1 METIYDRITELL
13 KKREKTRK
21 DLCEATGLSYHT
33 LTSLFQ
39 RKSETMKLDTIMRI
53 AGYLDVTADF
63 LITGTDVAM
72 AIREAEAGGYEVSPN
87 LELEIVRVM
96 RTLSARSRTILLAKA
111 YELQEKEA
119 QILPPKSEGGR

>member
-1 METIYDRITELL
+1 MGNIYDRITELL
-13 KKREKTRK
+13 KKHGKNRK

-72 AIREAEAGGYEVSPN
+72 AIREAETGGYQTSPN

-96 RTLSARSRTILLAKA
+96 RTLNSRNRTILLAKA
-111 YELQEKEA
+111 YELQEKET
-119 QILPPKSEGGR
+119 QTGLPKGESGR

>member
-1 METIYDRITELL
+1 MENIYDRITELL
-13 KKREKTRK
+13 KKRGKNRK

-39 RKSETMKLDTIMRI
+39 RKSATMRLDTVMRI

-72 AIREAEAGGYEVSPN
+72 AIREAETGGYQTSPN

-96 RTLSARSRTILLAKA
+96 RTLNTRNRTILLAKA
-111 YELQEKEA
+111 YELQEKEN
-119 QILPPKSEGGR
+119 PPVLAKIDGGR